1 MKLKRVYMET
11 YGCSANQAHAETMQ
25 GVLTDNGF
33 SIVKKPE
40 KADVLLI
47 NTCIVKSQTENK
59 IRHRL
64 MYLAKKYPQ
73 KKMLIAGCAADV
85 GLFRNIA
92 KNAAF
97 LSSLKPED
105 VAKLLKTQ
113 TKESKRKVRRNPLV
127 GITEIA
133 SGCLGSCAYCIVRLA
148 KGDLKSRSPEAIV
161 QEVENAIK
169 EGCEE
174 IWVTSQDCGCY
185 GLDKKTDLAEL
196 LEKIV
201 GIKGNFRI
209 RIGMMNPMH
218 IKSITDALIDIYKN
232 PKIYKFVHIPVQSGS
247 DRILRLMKRGYNA
260 GDFEKIVERFREA
273 IENMTLST
281 DIIVGFPG
289 ETEQDFSKTLEMIK
303 RIKPDIVNL
312 SKFGPRPGTEA
323 AKMKQVENRTI
334 KERSA
339 KIARI
344 LKEIETRKNM
354 EWVGK
359 ECEIVITERG
369 KKNNQFVGRNESYKS
384 VIVESKKNLMGK
396 ALKVRI
402 SDADQTY
409 LSAEIIQKSA

>member
-1 MKLKRVYMET
+1 MKRVYMET

-25 GVLTDNGF
+25 GVLADNGF
-33 SIVKKPE
+33 SIVKNSE

-64 MYLAKKYPQ
+64 MYLAEKYPR

-105 VAKLLKTQ
+105 AARLLKNQ
-113 TKESKRKVRRNPLV
+113 TKESKRKARRNPLV

-133 SGCLGSCAYCIVRLA
+133 SGCLGNCAYCIVRLA

-209 RIGMMNPMH
+209 RIGMMNPVH
-218 IKSITDALIDIYKN
+218 IEPITDALIDIYKN

-247 DRILRLMKRGYNA
+247 DRILRLMKRGYGA
-260 GDFEKIVERFREA
+260 GDFEKIVERFRGA
-273 IENMTLST
+273 VGNMTLST

-289 ETEQDFSKTLEMIK
+289 ETEQDFCKTLEMIK
-303 RIKPDIVNL
+303 RVKPDIVNL

-323 AKMKQVENRTI
+323 AKMKQVENRII
-334 KERSA
+334 KERSS
-339 KIARI
+339 KIARL
-344 LKEIETRKNM
+344 LKEIETGKNM
-354 EWVGK
+354 EWIGK

-369 KKNNQFVGRNESYKS
+369 KKANQFMGRNESYKP
-384 VIVESKKNLMGK
+384 VVVESKKNLMGK
-396 ALKVRI
+396 VLRVRI